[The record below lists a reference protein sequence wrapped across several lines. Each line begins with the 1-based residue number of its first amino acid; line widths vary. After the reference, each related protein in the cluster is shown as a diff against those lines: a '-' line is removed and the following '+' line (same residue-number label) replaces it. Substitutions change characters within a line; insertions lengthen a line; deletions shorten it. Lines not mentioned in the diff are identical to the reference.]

1 MATAIVTSVA
11 LVRINDAG
19 FATRLASVAW
29 GTLEAEGTA
38 SFGLISAWG
47 TLLTKLDRGRAFAEM
62 SRSTQLWDPSVTA
75 SGRFRVTFKAVVS
88 DGARNAVILT
98 ALVRI
103 VRAG

>member
-75 SGRFRVTFKAVVS
+75 SGFRVTFKAVVS